1 MQVFQDYG
9 SIAANSIMQ
18 AAKLNEFKTKEE
30 LKEKAKIGDSIIDL
44 LDKLGIISDLPDS
57 MQMSLFEM

>member
-1 MQVFQDYG
+1 MQVYLDFG
-9 SIAANSIMQ
+9 SIAANSIIE
-18 AAKLNEFKTKEE
+18 ARNTGKFKTKEE

-57 MQMSLFEM
+57 MQMSLFEI